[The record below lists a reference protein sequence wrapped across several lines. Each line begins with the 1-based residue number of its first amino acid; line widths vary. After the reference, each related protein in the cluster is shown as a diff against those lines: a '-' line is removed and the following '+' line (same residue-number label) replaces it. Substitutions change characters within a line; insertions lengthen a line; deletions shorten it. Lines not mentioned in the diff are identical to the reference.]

1 MVSKNLFLSSVTF
14 FVLVSLAFISS
25 AGASSVM
32 WSQIYEESG
41 RFESAYSVIETSDG
55 GYAIV
60 GESGLDS
67 DFCLLKT
74 DEWGNMQWTKTYG
87 GTKDDRAFSVV
98 ETSDGGY
105 ALAGYTESFGAGSFD
120 FWLVKTDV
128 NGSMQWNRTYG
139 GSNLEKAYS
148 LIKTSD
154 GGYVIAGYVQSSGFR
169 GYDFWLV
176 KTDLNGNMVWNQTYG
191 RKDDEFAYSVV
202 EASDGG
208 YVVAGGS
215 WLVKFDSQGRT
226 EWEQT
231 YSSYFARSVVTT
243 SDGGYAIFGDGL
255 LIKTD
260 EYGYMIWN
268 QTYGGNVLKGYSG
281 SFVATSDGGYAFV
294 IGSQLIKTDAQGN
307 VEWSQTYEMERATSR
322 GLLSLVETSD
332 GGYVLVGHVWFM
344 MSGDTFIWAVKTDA
358 QGIIPEFPSWTIL
371 PLLVLTIVVV
381 IVCRKKLYR
390 TQTQHSY

>member
-1 MVSKNLFLSSVTF
+1 MLSKKLFLSSVVL
-14 FVLVSLAFISS
+14 FVLVSLPFVGSV
-25 AGASSVM
+25 GASSEM
-32 WSQIYEESG
+32 WSQTYESV
-41 RFESAYSVIETSDG
+41 RFGSAYSLVETSDG

-87 GTKDDRAFSVV
+87 GTNDDRAFSVV

-105 ALAGYTESFGAGSFD
+105 AIAGYTESFGAGSFD
-120 FWLVKTDV
+120 FWLVKTD
-128 NGSMQWNRTYG
+128 S
-139 GSNLEKAYS
+139 
-148 LIKTSD
+148 
-154 GGYVIAGYVQSSGFR
+154 
-169 GYDFWLV
+169 
-176 KTDLNGNMVWNQTYG
+176 NGNMVWNQTYG

-226 EWEQT
+226 EWDQT

-260 EYGYMIWN
+260 EYGYIIWN

-281 SFVATSDGGYAFV
+281 SFVATSNGGYAFV
-294 IGSQLIKTDAQGN
+294 IGSRLIKTDAQGN
-307 VEWSQTYEMERATSR
+307 VEWTQTYEMERATSR
-322 GLLSLVETSD
+322 GLLSLVETSN
-332 GGYVLVGHVWFM
+332 GGYVLAGHAWFM
-344 MSGDTFIWAVKTDA
+344 MSGDHIIWAVKTDA

-371 PLLVLTIVVV
+371 PLLLLTIVVV
-381 IVCRKKLYR
+381 IVYRKKLYR
-390 TQTQHSY
+390 TQTNIHIRSLITVHC